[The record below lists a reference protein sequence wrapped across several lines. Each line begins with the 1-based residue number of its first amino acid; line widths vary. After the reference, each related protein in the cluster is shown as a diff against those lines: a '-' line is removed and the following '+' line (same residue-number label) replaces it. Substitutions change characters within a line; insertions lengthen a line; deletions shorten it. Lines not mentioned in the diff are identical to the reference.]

1 MDQKCYG
8 FYVRSDVDQEVV
20 CNVYDFDSLAALV
33 LDSVFTEHA
42 IDHLPSVT
50 VYSYSDP
57 EDPQVEEVVDS
68 VEWLFKRPKK
78 IERNA

>member
-20 CNVYDFDSLAALV
+20 CNMYDFDSLAALV
-33 LDSVFTEHA
+33 SDSVFVKYTT
-42 IDHLPSVT
+42 DHLSSVT

-57 EDPQVEEVVDS
+57 EDPQVEEVVS
-68 VEWLFKRPKK
+68 P
-78 IERNA
+78 IEC